1 MLTIGDRV
9 RISGLITKKE
19 YNGRLGIIQEI
30 SDGKI
35 LLRIISEARQNHEP
49 RLLKIAPDKLLQ
61 APIVCKSGRILR
73 IGAYVE
79 ISGMKKNID
88 YEGKLGIVQEI
99 YDDDKI
105 KLRICSDT
113 GSTSPIIDVEISAF
127 KVDGAS
133 IRAGLLR
140 GMQRTSDATHG
151 SDRNYDPSTQRS
163 VEVNES
169 SEISASEMRTSNVT
183 VISHIYGRERREERE
198 IRK

>member
-88 YEGKLGIVQEI
+88 YEGKLALYRKSTMMTKSNFEFAATQVQL
-99 YDDDKI
+99 
-105 KLRICSDT
+105 LRLLMSKFQPSRWTVHPSGLVYYEGCKGLPMLLMDLTVIT
-113 GSTSPIIDVEISAF
+113 
-127 KVDGAS
+127 
-133 IRAGLLR
+133 IRAPNDLSR
-140 GMQRTSDATHG
+140 
-151 SDRNYDPSTQRS
+151 
-163 VEVNES
+163 
-169 SEISASEMRTSNVT
+169 
-183 VISHIYGRERREERE
+183 
-198 IRK
+198 